1 MVTFA
6 SGVTRVSYSVRI
18 VNDNIIES
26 NETVTALLS
35 TAEPNVNIS
44 DGMATVTILD
54 EDSELFM

>member
-6 SGVTRVSYSVRI
+6 SGVTRASYHVRI
-18 VNDNIIES
+18 VNDNNIES
-26 NETVTALLS
+26 AETFTASLS
-35 TAEPNVNIS
+35 TAESYVNIS

>member
-6 SGVTRVSYSVRI
+6 SGVKRVSYSVRI

-26 NETVTALLS
+26 NETFTASLS
-35 TAEPNVNIS
+35 TDEPNVNIS